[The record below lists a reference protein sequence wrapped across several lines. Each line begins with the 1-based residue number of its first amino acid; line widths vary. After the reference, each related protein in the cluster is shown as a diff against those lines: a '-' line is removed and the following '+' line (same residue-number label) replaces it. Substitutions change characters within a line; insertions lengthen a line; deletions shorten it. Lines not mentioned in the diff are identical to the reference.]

1 MGEPASPGQAT
12 KGWDQMKPIYAAA
25 FLAVG
30 VLTPTLAQAETRSIE
45 GQSFHAIDARGP
57 YQLNIVAGAPAAHV
71 TANGTADHLSDLD
84 MRVENGVLQIRRH
97 CSGICNSHGTRA
109 VIDVSAPALDS
120 VAVGW
125 GADASVQHIA
135 ADNFNVHVSM
145 GSDLTIDGTC
155 RSLTVAA
162 SMGADIHASNLHCN
176 DVSADASM
184 GADMAVYASQSIDAH
199 AGMGSDIRVL
209 GKPAQRNVHG
219 GIGADVSID

>member
-1 MGEPASPGQAT
+1 
-12 KGWDQMKPIYAAA
+12 MKPIYTAT
-25 FLAVG
+25 LLSIG
-30 VLTPTLAQAETRSIE
+30 LLTPALAQAETRSLD
-45 GQSFHAIDARGP
+45 GHSFHAIDARGP
-57 YQLNIVAGAPAAHV
+57 YRLNIVSGAPAVHV
-71 TANGTADHLSDLD
+71 VADGRAEYLSDLE

-125 GADASVQHIA
+125 GADASVQHVA
-135 ADNFNVHVSM
+135 ADAFSAHVSM

-155 RSLTVAA
+155 GTLTAAA
-162 SMGADIHASNLHCN
+162 SMGADLHAANLHCSEVN
-176 DVSADASM
+176 ADASM
-184 GADMAVYASQSIDAH
+184 GADVAVYASQAINAH

-219 GIGADVSID
+219 GIGADVTID